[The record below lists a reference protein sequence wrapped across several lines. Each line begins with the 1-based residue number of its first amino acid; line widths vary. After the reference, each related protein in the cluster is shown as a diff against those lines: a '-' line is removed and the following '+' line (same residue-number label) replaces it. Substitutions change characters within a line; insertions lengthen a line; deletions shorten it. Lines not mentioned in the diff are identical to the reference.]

1 MPFVAL
7 ADIKSF
13 VHAFVPMHATHV
25 CLDKSLPS
33 AVRTPMERVLK
44 TYPRIE
50 CIDAQP
56 NSRRMY
62 HFVIVDASTA
72 DNAHVSRFVNRLEPQ
87 GIASVICGT
96 ITTPGFFELQWKSS
110 LPVTSYWK
118 F

>member
-25 CLDKSLPS
+25 CLDKSLAA
-33 AVRTPMERVLK
+33 AVRTPMERILK

-56 NSRRMY
+56 HSSRTY
-62 HFVIVDASTA
+62 QFVIVDGATA
-72 DNAHVSRFVNRLEPQ
+72 DNVSRFVNRLEPQ
-87 GIASVICGT
+87 GIASVICGA
-96 ITTPGFFELQWKSS
+96 ITTPGFFELTWKSS
-110 LPVTSYWK
+110 VPVTSYWK

>member
-1 MPFVAL
+1 MPFVAI

-25 CLDKSLPS
+25 CLDKSLPA

-56 NSRRMY
+56 NKHRMY
-62 HFVIVDASTA
+62 HFVIVDGS
-72 DNAHVSRFVNRLEPQ
+72 DKDVSRFVNRLEPQ

-96 ITTPGFFELQWKSS
+96 INTPGFFELPWKSS
-110 LPVTSYWK
+110 LPVISYWK